1 MKSAWMQG
9 IVGGVA
15 RALAPLSAA
24 GCAEQGEASPALGVS
39 AAEVPARAAALPHGP
54 LRLAYVPPSAAGAD
68 PMSRPKDE
76 AIISIDETG
85 LHDASGDWIGWPRT
99 TDANAGIF
107 GYVLQDSP
115 LTTESGEMLGR
126 IAADAKVRVTKLKEE
141 GGVERAEVM
150 LPAWT
155 SAGGADDGPLRAWM
169 PARSLAARPIGE
181 AARAPVA
188 APGSASSQRR
198 SVPLRDPRWQ
208 TLAYTFCGT
217 LDVVG
222 PVPATGLARVEQHD
236 GGITLFG
243 LVETGDLEV
252 TTRCPRPVLVRE
264 RAADGV
270 AGAPRLVFG
279 NQTRRYE
286 ANEPPAGLIAAD
298 EHGAK
303 LATVVKKK
311 KTLYLVAD
319 DGARLRCQA
328 WSFGAT
334 QAGVSSLASE
344 QQLANGDELSVALDA
359 TLIPGSPTSEEIL
372 AVSGPTAE
380 IIGKG
385 ATAHRPE
392 HATPRCG
399 RQYRVVGAD
408 ASSLTVFRGKVASGA
423 SVVAYAPADAE
434 RWFTD
439 RTSCEEAIASPNASY
454 VKSGLAAHD
463 LCE

>member
-1 MKSAWMQG
+1 MKSAWMAWMRFG
-9 IVGGVA
+9 LGTL
-15 RALAPLSAA
+15 ALATPPLA
-24 GCAEQGEASPALGVS
+24 GCAEQTEASPALGVS

-54 LRLAYVPPSAAGAD
+54 LRLAYVPPSSAGTD
-68 PMSRPKDE
+68 PMARPKDE

-99 TDANAGIF
+99 TDGNAGIF

-115 LTTESGEMLGR
+115 LTTESGEALGR

-150 LPAWT
+150 LTAWT
-155 SAGGADDGPLRAWM
+155 SAGGAEDGPLRAWM
-169 PARSLAARPIGE
+169 PARSLAARPIGD
-181 AARAPVA
+181 AAPTPIA
-188 APGSASSQRR
+188 APGSASAQRR
-198 SVPLRDPRWQ
+198 SVPLRDQRWQ

-222 PVPATGLARVEQHD
+222 PLPATGLARVEQHD
-236 GGITLFG
+236 GGVTLFG
-243 LVETGDLEV
+243 FVETGDLEV
-252 TTRCPRPVLVRE
+252 TNRCPRPVLVRE
-264 RAADGV
+264 RAADGS
-270 AGAPRLVFG
+270 AETPRLVFG

-286 ANEPPAGLIAAD
+286 ATEPPAGLVAAE
-298 EHGAK
+298 EHGPK
-303 LATVVKKK
+303 LRAVVKKK
-311 KTLYLVAD
+311 KTLYWVVD

-328 WSFGAT
+328 WSFGPT
-334 QAGVSSLASE
+334 QAGVSSLMSE
-344 QQLANGDELSVALDA
+344 QQLANGDELSVSLAS
-359 TLIPGSPTSEEIL
+359 TLIPGSATSEEIL

-385 ATAHRPE
+385 PTAHRPE
-392 HATPRCG
+392 HTTPRCE

-408 ASSLTVFRGKVASGA
+408 ATSFTVFRGRVPGDA
-423 SVVAYAPADAE
+423 SVIAYSPADAE

-439 RTSCEEAIASPNASY
+439 KAACEEAASNATYS
-454 VKSGLAAHD
+454 KIGLAAHD